1 MIGGIYGVN
10 ETRSSEENLLCSTC
24 AKIVLAK
31 EYYEYLTNDTRL
43 EPSDDLPMLPFGAR
57 TVRSEYKIHWAR
69 RVARQTADGRPQAP
83 AA

>member
-1 MIGGIYGVN
+1 MDDGVGAN
-10 ETRSSEENLLCSTC
+10 WCFVNGWKRMSP
-24 AKIVLAK
+24 IVLAK
-31 EYYEYLTNDTRL
+31 EYYEYLRNDTRL